1 MKAHVDGS
9 CRLKTRKGGWAVVFE
24 DGTVKSGTEYNTTNN
39 RMELTAAIIA
49 SVCGVDTVYSD
60 SLYVINGIK
69 SQIYDWRLKGKKK
82 IPNADLW
89 DYMKL
94 VPHDHIEWVWIPRE
108 QNKLADKEAKKC
120 SKEKDLT
127 V

>member
-60 SLYVINGIK
+60 SLYVINGI
-69 SQIYDWRLKGKKK
+69 
-82 IPNADLW
+82 
-89 DYMKL
+89 
-94 VPHDHIEWVWIPRE
+94 
-108 QNKLADKEAKKC
+108 
-120 SKEKDLT
+120 
-127 V
+127 